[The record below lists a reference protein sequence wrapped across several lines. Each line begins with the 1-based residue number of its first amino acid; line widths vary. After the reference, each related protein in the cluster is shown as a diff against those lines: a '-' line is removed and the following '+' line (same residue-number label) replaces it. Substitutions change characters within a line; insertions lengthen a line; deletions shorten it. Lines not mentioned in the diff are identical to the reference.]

1 MKKIIY
7 LLGFLLLIS
16 CEENPYSSTGEI
28 VNLTIS
34 HKETQPCARGG
45 CEIPYMWFQA
55 PTETFQLRVSDETYN
70 SYAVGSSFTGLII
83 TKTIQC
89 PEK

>member
-7 LLGFLLLIS
+7 LLGLIFLLS
-16 CEENPYSSTGEI
+16 CNETYTSSGEI

-34 HKETQPCARGG
+34 HKETQPCPRGG
-45 CEIPYMWFQA
+45 CEIPYMYFQSS
-55 PTETFQLRVSDETYN
+55 TETFSLRVSDETYN
-70 SYAVGSSFTGLII
+70 TYNVGSNFTGLII
-83 TKTIQC
+83 TKIIQC